1 MCDGSANSNGNCVC
15 PVNQAVVESQGGTLT
30 CSACG
35 AGYYRDA
42 DEAPV
47 SSAKN
52 CSLRLCG
59 FTGKYRSCGCGSNQA
74 VATDGK
80 TLKCT
85 ACVSG
90 FVRSADVA
98 PVSTAQHC
106 VVRQCNG
113 SGRNCGCGSNE
124 AVIDDG
130 RTLTCSNCA
139 TYYGR
144 AADVVPVST
153 AQNCT
158 VKRCNGKG
166 LHCGCGSNEAVQ
178 KHNGTMLS
186 CAVCDPGYERA
197 ADTAPVS
204 IAQDCTIQQCDGT
217 NSICGCPANH
227 AVRFLTGYISGLVC
241 KPCSVGYQR
250 SVDTVPVTSEQECT
264 VKLCTGPSASG
275 SPPLIAA
282 PRTTSAGVIAAM

>member
-1 MCDGSANSNGNCVC
+1 MLA
-15 PVNQAVVESQGGTLT
+15 
-30 CSACG
+30 
-35 AGYYRDA
+35 
-42 DEAPV
+42 APV
-47 SSAKN
+47 ITVM
-52 CSLRLCG
+52 LMRLQCLVRRIVLCAYVDSQES
-59 FTGKYRSCGCGSNQA
+59 TVAAVA

-166 LHCGCGSNEAVQ
+166 QHCGCGSNEAV
-178 KHNGTMLS
+178 KGHNGTMLS
-186 CAVCDPGYERA
+186 CAVCDPGYERT

-204 IAQDCTIQQCDGT
+204 IAQGCTIQQCDGT

-250 SVDTVPVTSEQECT
+250 SVDTVPITSEQECT
-264 VKLCTGPSASG
+264 VKLCTGTDS
-275 SPPLIAA
+275 SPCGCDVNQALVVENKLLRCLACDPGYFSVADGL
-282 PRTTSAGVIAAM
+282 P